1 MIFIAFSASRAEKC
15 VSFTHGAITVAP
27 PPWRGEDPATAAVLR
42 ALASTNAAPSHA
54 PRPAV
59 RPSADPATNV
69 PGAYFAPPL
78 RPGSSHRAIASLGD
92 PRRAATA

>member
-1 MIFIAFSASRAEKC
+1 MTR
-15 VSFTHGAITVAP
+15 
-27 PPWRGEDPATAAVLR
+27 
-42 ALASTNAAPSHA
+42 ASTLQPFQPMKAFVALLLFVAALDA
-54 PRPAV
+54 A
-59 RPSADPATNV
+59 ADPATNA